1 MNRSESEISKE
12 IQDYLKLMGFIYWR
26 NQSGQLRVKGGY
38 MHFGINGLADYTVM
52 LPSCH
57 LYIEVKTLTGKQ
69 RDAQE
74 AFELSCCMNDHYYMV
89 ARCVADV
96 RAKLKEIGVI

>member
-1 MNRSESEISKE
+1 MNKSESQISKE
-12 IQDYLKLMGFIYWR
+12 IQDYLKSEGLIYWR

-74 AFELSCCMNDHYYMV
+74 AFELSCSMNGHHYMI
-89 ARCVADV
+89 ARSVADV
-96 RAKLKEIGVI
+96 RAKLKGIGII